1 MSKGVV
7 SVARSLAAPRACSS
21 RRRVSAL
28 RSQADVGQLGSRS
41 LRGAR
46 VRRRGLPPSHLGYI
60 SAAAARPT
68 PHSVSSSMRS
78 GHALLIH
85 SPQFVTAKVRQA
97 PIHLI
102 TYRDQVP
109 RRHASPARAPPL
121 LVHCRTADDVAPS
134 DRGRQLEVQ
143 PGLGLQAAGADRQH
157 QRLRHEQAS
166 ARILKLESRGA
177 GASSARPSTWIAPA
191 SAPGVRATRSASCP
205 CPPHLHLPKKN
216 SAPAILWQV
225 RRLRVPVAAPRPAV
239 HGQVH
244 QRGGD
249 RPAELQLHGD
259 ALSAVP
265 SLDTTAHSTPP

>member
-1 MSKGVV
+1 MPF
-7 SVARSLAAPRACSS
+7 RPPPR
-21 RRRVSAL
+21 
-28 RSQADVGQLGSRS
+28 G
-41 LRGAR
+41 
-46 VRRRGLPPSHLGYI
+46 
-60 SAAAARPT
+60 
-68 PHSVSSSMRS
+68 PHSVSSSLREAPTHSVVVHCVHIAAIRQKPGRPRFIISSLIETKCPDDMLRQP
-78 GHALLIH
+78 ALLR
-85 SPQFVTAKVRQA
+85 SSFTAARRMMSRRPIVGGNWKCNPASASKLPELIANINACDTSKQA
-97 PIHLI
+97 
-102 TYRDQVP
+102 
-109 RRHASPARAPPL
+109 HAS
-121 LVHCRTADDVAPS
+121 S
-134 DRGRQLEVQ
+134 N
-143 PGLGLQAAGADRQH
+143 
-157 QRLRHEQAS
+157 
-166 ARILKLESRGA
+166 A

-205 CPPHLHLPKKN
+205 CPPHLPKKN